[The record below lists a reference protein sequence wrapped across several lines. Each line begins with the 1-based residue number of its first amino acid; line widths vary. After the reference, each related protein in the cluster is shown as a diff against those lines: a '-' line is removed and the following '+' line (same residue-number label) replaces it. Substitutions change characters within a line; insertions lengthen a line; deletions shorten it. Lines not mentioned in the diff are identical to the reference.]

1 MKNSRLAFTLT
12 EILLVSVLF
21 AVISLAVF
29 NSFSNGFK
37 LWARGQHLIVEG
49 DIAIF
54 LDKIDE
60 DLRQVVLIR
69 EIPFIGTS
77 AQLSFPA
84 IIWAATD
91 QNGSRAH
98 EEAGGQIGAV
108 EYTFDPAE
116 KKIFRRQA
124 TYGQALKSQWSSSV
138 EVASLIE
145 NITLRYYFKADRG
158 LVVRTQTDQG
168 IPMGI
173 MIDVQFQVDGQ
184 PRHMRRFFPIPVG
197 GGI

>member
-1 MKNSRLAFTLT
+1 MKSYHRAFTLT
-12 EILLVSVLF
+12 EILLVSALF

-49 DIAIF
+49 DVAIF

-60 DLRQVVLIR
+60 DLRGIVTIN

-77 AQLSFPA
+77 EQLSFPA
-84 IIWAATD
+84 IILATTD
-91 QNGSRAH
+91 PNGSRAK
-98 EEAGGQIGAV
+98 EETGSQIGAV
-108 EYTFDPAE
+108 QYAFDGAQ

-124 TYGQALKSQWSSSV
+124 TYGQALKSQWGNPV

-145 NITLRYYFKADRG
+145 GISLRYYFASSHG
-158 LVVRTQTDQG
+158 LTVKSQTDTG
-168 IPMGI
+168 IPMGV
-173 MIDVQFQVDGQ
+173 MIDVQFGVEGQ
-184 PRHMRRFFPIPVG
+184 MRHMRRFFPIPVG

>member
-1 MKNSRLAFTLT
+1 MKNRAFTLM

-21 AVISLAVF
+21 ALISLAVF

-49 DIAIF
+49 DIAIL
-54 LDKIDE
+54 LDKMDE
-60 DLRQVVLIR
+60 DLRGVVTISG
-69 EIPFIGTS
+69 IPFTGSS

-84 IIWAATD
+84 IILAPTD
-91 QNGSRAH
+91 QNGSRSK
-98 EEAGGQIGAV
+98 EGTGSQIGAV
-108 EYTFDPAE
+108 QYSFDPAE
-116 KKIFRRQA
+116 KRVFRRQA
-124 TYGQALKSQWSSSV
+124 TYGQALKSQWSQPV

-145 NITLRYYFKADRG
+145 DMTMRYYFTADRG
-158 LVVRTQTDQG
+158 LLVKSQTDQG

-173 MIDVQFQVDGQ
+173 MVDVQFEVEGQ
-184 PRHMRRFFPIPVG
+184 MRHMRRFMIVPVG